1 MAKRGRKIPEVLT
14 IEEQKTF
21 LDVFNTRY
29 PTQLRNKAMIRLM
42 LTTGLRLSEVINL
55 KWQHINFRAG
65 KLKVV
70 EGKGRKDRILWVGDQ
85 TLNLLSNWREKQIKK
100 LEEKEKKN
108 QSGLVFTSLTGNQ
121 LNPVNVRKMIYNYA
135 EKAEIQEEVTKH
147 YRDKVGKELEET
159 YQEKKVSPHTL
170 RHTYAT
176 DLLRE
181 CHNLEKVRK
190 ALGHT
195 DISTTQIY
203 THLVDEEL
211 EEDMK
216 ALDNKFDS

>member
-14 IEEQKTF
+14 IEEQKNF
-21 LDVFNTRY
+21 LNVFNIRY

-70 EGKGRKDRILWVGDQ
+70 EGKGRKDRILWVGEQ
-85 TLNLLSNWREKQIKK
+85 TLNLLSNWKEKQSKK
-100 LEEKEKKN
+100 LEEKGRDN
-108 QSGLVFTSLTGNQ
+108 QAGLVFTSLTGNQ
-121 LNPVNVRKMIYNYA
+121 LNSVNVRKMVYNYA
-135 EKAEIQEEVTKH
+135 EKAELQEEVTKH
-147 YRDKVGKELEET
+147 YRDKAGNQLEET
-159 YQEKKVSPHTL
+159 YQEKKVTPHTL

-181 CHNLEKVRK
+181 
-190 ALGHT
+190 
-195 DISTTQIY
+195 
-203 THLVDEEL
+203 
-211 EEDMK
+211 
-216 ALDNKFDS
+216 